1 MTSAEIARKYS
12 ENILLAMQNHEY
24 ETKGSGKKKKHI
36 IRTTQPSEIEI
47 TAFNTD
53 DMFLAFIEQIILQ
66 TETEHGSIPS
76 PS

>member
-24 ETKGSGKKKKHI
+24 ETKGKGKSKKHI
-36 IRTTQPSEIEI
+36 IRTTEPSEIEV

-53 DMFLAFIEQIILQ
+53 DMFLAFIEQVILK
-66 TETEHGSIPS
+66 TEEEHGSIPS